1 MQNHNEYRSL
11 QEHLNEVG
19 IYFRQAVDIILHV
32 AREGAEDG
40 AFEFYP
46 EDYEYDFNFLEDRE
60 LIAEMLAERPD
71 VAFVEAHNTGFS
83 LRLQETVQSMTADE
97 QAFAAQMQHVNDAD
111 MGRLG
116 AWLEHMRSLA
126 DVDAETLSASA
137 DACHTKLL
145 GDFGS
150 VFQEMEQKYPGAAA
164 TIFNYKEGYLPNE
177 LLPAADWIHNGGT
190 AEEAY
195 GMAQEGAFDLDTYV
209 ARGPKALSQTEL
221 DAIYERHYNYLHNL
235 PEGECTDLSDT
246 VLLGLDLHGK
256 DLSTANF
263 SGAVLRECDMEGG
276 SFDDCDF
283 SGATLYA
290 VQAGSASFEQS
301 NFAGAR
307 FEGGNFWAADFE
319 CGDFTRAVF
328 DGTNLHNTTL
338 DGCMFYG
345 AQLNNTDL
353 STASTEM
360 AKGLPDSKAQALVE
374 VAQARH
380 TLWCYGEPDGR
391 RADFT
396 RKGVSNLDFS
406 GKNFDDSLFCEA
418 ELYRCDFT
426 GCSLDC
432 ADFTGA
438 KLYDCDFTDAMI
450 DGADFT
456 QAELVDC
463 IGLDDVSQGS
473 AMAMGGGM
481 A

>member
-1 MQNHNEYRSL
+1 MPNYEYRSL
-11 QEHLNEVG
+11 KEHLDEVG
-19 IYFRQAVDIILHV
+19 IYFRQAVDIILQK
-32 AREGAEDG
+32 ARAGAKDDEFD
-40 AFEFYP
+40 FYP
-46 EDYEYDFNFLEDRE
+46 ENYEYDFNFLEDRE
-60 LIAEMLAERPD
+60 LIAEMLAERPE
-71 VAFVEAHNTGFS
+71 VAFAEAHNTGFS
-83 LRLQETVQSMTADE
+83 LRLQEPAQSMTADE
-97 QAFAAQMQHVNDAD
+97 SAFATQMQDINGAD

-145 GDFGS
+145 GDFVS
-150 VFQEMEQKYPGAAA
+150 VFQEMEQRYPGSAAA
-164 TIFNYKEGYLPNE
+164 IINYKEGYLPNE

-195 GMAQEGAFDLDTYV
+195 EMAQEGAFDLDTY
-209 ARGPKALSQTEL
+209 AAGGPKALTQAEL
-221 DAIYERHYNYLHNL
+221 EAIAERHDINL
-235 PEGECTDLSDT
+235 NNPSEGECADFSDR
-246 VLLGLDLHGK
+246 LLYGLDLHGMN
-256 DLSTANF
+256 LC
-263 SGAVLRECDMEGG
+263 GASFVGTVLRECDMTNG

-283 SGATLYA
+283 SGASFHA

-301 NFAGAR
+301 NFTGAR
-307 FEGGNFWAADFE
+307 FENCNFWAADFE

-328 DGTNLHNTTL
+328 EGTNLHNATL
-338 DGCMFYG
+338 DDCTFYG
-345 AQLNNTDL
+345 TQLNSTDL
-353 STASTEM
+353 STASTAL

-380 TLWCYGEPDGR
+380 TLWCYGEPDGQ

-396 RKGVSNLDFS
+396 RKGVTNLDFS
-406 GKNFDDSLFCEA
+406 GRNFDDALFCEA

-438 KLYDCDFTDAMI
+438 KLYDCDFTDAVI

-463 IGLDDVSQGS
+463 IGPDNSQGPR
-473 AMAMGGGM
+473 MEMGGGM